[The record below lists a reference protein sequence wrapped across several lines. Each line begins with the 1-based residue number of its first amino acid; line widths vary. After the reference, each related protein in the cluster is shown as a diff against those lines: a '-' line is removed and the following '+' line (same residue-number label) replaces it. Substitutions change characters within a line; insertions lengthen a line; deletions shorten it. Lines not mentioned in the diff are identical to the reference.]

1 MNALQRI
8 PTMMGPIVEQFN
20 PDILKNG
27 TEEEKNQQLINWA
40 YGDSNSIFVRWI
52 PDEMLPNAS
61 GNDSVARNFFGLFGD
76 VARLDFV
83 PKFNAQGK
91 RSGHMAFIHYTT
103 LYERPAI
110 QQIVDAHPAPA
121 DFAWS
126 PYTCNKFPNSVRTY
140 KISCCVNTRPVAK
153 VEFNTSQLTDM
164 IQNLNMRLTVELK
177 EKDAVISKLQA
188 AVDKLEIALKVANLT
203 GYEGYVEENDCGECG
218 KGLTNLYN
226 KKVIGDMICDA
237 CYEDELEKKEALE
250 KELFLEACYEAKQDY
265 DNAWL

>member
-1 MNALQRI
+1 MVQFTASHIKMNALQRI
-8 PTMMGPIVEQFN
+8 PTMMGNIVEQFN
-20 PDILKNG
+20 PDSLKNG
-27 TEEEKNQQLINWA
+27 TEEEKKQELVNWA
-40 YGDSNSIFVRWI
+40 YGESNSIFARWI

-76 VARLDFV
+76 IARLDFV

-126 PYTCNKFPNSVRTY
+126 PYTNSVLTY

-164 IQNLNMRLTVELK
+164 IQNLNMRLTIESR
-177 EKDAVISKLQA
+177 EKDAVISKLQDA
-188 AVDKLEIALKVANLT
+188 INTLEGANEELRSMILPLALKVANLT
-203 GYEGYVEENDCGECG
+203 HG
-218 KGLTNLYN
+218 
-226 KKVIGDMICDA
+226 I
-237 CYEDELEKKEALE
+237 
-250 KELFLEACYEAKQDY
+250 
-265 DNAWL
+265 

>member
-27 TEEEKNQQLINWA
+27 TDEEKNQQLINWA

-126 PYTCNKFPNSVRTY
+126 PYTNSVRTY

-177 EKDAVISKLQA
+177 EKDAVISNLQA
-188 AVDKLEIALKVANLT
+188 AVDKLEGANEELRDMILPLVLKVENLT
-203 GYEGYVEENDCGECG
+203 CFCQNEEDVEDENDCGECG
-218 KGLTNLYN
+218 KGLTDLYN
-226 KKVIGDMICDA
+226 KKVVGDMICDA
-237 CYEDELEKKEALE
+237 CYEEALE
-250 KELFLEACYEAKQDY
+250 TEPHQEACYDAK
-265 DNAWL
+265 